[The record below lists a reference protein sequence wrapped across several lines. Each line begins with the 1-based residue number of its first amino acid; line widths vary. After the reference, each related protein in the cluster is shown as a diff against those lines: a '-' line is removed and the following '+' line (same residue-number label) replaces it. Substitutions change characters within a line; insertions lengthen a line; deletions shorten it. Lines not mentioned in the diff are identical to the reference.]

1 MWSLDRVPLFYQV
14 NSRALMPYTRSFFL
28 FPLILR
34 SCFSLELGFIFHVW
48 VFNRILVFPCLNYS
62 KFLRVPPSPQV
73 GVNLFWSAWITGLLM
88 VELRYCLNTVTR
100 QEQFTSTNAFHSR
113 NLLTFFS
120 FSHVFTIVELR
131 HLINHPWFKLTKGF
145 HSKCPSAF
153 PSTVFQWWQDEL
165 FKSTHNTSESFAF
178 QPPTDVVE
186 KFLFKKPFKIFWWR

>member
-1 MWSLDRVPLFYQV
+1 MLSKGRVRWSEKKKKWRFERLPLIGYSRPIRMRISIVKYGILVALIGAVLPMWSLDRVPLFYQV

-100 QEQFTSTNAFHSR
+100 QE
-113 NLLTFFS
+113 
-120 FSHVFTIVELR
+120 
-131 HLINHPWFKLTKGF
+131 
-145 HSKCPSAF
+145 
-153 PSTVFQWWQDEL
+153 
-165 FKSTHNTSESFAF
+165 
-178 QPPTDVVE
+178 
-186 KFLFKKPFKIFWWR
+186 